1 MYATAAMAPG
11 RGHPDRACSLGSS
24 MPHNR
29 AQTRAVGSRRLA
41 APRLAIS
48 VENERTATAESFSGR
63 QQPMPHATQP
73 PSELA
78 PGGAE
83 KNKQNHRRA
92 YASGQDP
99 GGDFPLEGRL
109 RPPFLLSAAINGS

>member
-78 PGGAE
+78 PGGALKRINRTIGE
-83 KNKQNHRRA
+83 LMR
-92 YASGQDP
+92 P
-99 GGDFPLEGRL
+99 GKTLVVI
-109 RPPFLLSAAINGS
+109 FL